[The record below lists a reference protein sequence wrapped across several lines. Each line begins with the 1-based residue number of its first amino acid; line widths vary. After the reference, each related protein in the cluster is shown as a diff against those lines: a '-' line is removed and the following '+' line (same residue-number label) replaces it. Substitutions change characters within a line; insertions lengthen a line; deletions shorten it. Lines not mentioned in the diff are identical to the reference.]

1 MMKKYWGKKDWSES
15 LYLSYIF
22 DDDQQYI
29 DKDGLYF
36 LDLDNSKREFSHG
49 MKFDWKHTMGFDDL
63 NKFEDTNDFITYSE
77 TFNIYQDGKI

>member
-22 DDDQQYI
+22 DEEDQRF
-29 DKDGLYF
+29 DEDGMYF
-36 LDLDNSKREFSHG
+36 LDFDKAEQNFIHG
-49 MKFDWKHTMGFDDL
+49 MKFDWKHSMGFEDL